1 MRPLSI
7 LFGYGPL
14 KSGDDNVP
22 SLGDHAE
29 DEFLFP
35 TSRVKRRLFFP
46 HFLPQLIDHL
56 KAIEVEPFKELQEI
70 FLTVIVYSCPI

>member
-1 MRPLSI
+1 MVLRAGSCDFLLGLTLMRPLSI

-35 TSRVKRRLFFP
+35 TS
-46 HFLPQLIDHL
+46 
-56 KAIEVEPFKELQEI
+56 
-70 FLTVIVYSCPI
+70 S